1 MKYKQVNNAVIET
14 WMMSL
19 FKQLCCLFIIKFQ
32 EWEHETFEKFK
43 NISVQFSKTILLLD
57 TNSHA
62 IPK

>member
-1 MKYKQVNNAVIET
+1 M
-14 WMMSL
+14 
-19 FKQLCCLFIIKFQ
+19 FIIKFQ

-57 TNSHA
+57 TNSHV